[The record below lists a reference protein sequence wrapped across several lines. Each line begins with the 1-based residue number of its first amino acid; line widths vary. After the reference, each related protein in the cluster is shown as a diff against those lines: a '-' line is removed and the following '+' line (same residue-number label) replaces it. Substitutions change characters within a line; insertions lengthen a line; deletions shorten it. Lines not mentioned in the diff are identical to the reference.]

1 MIISIVTPTYNEI
14 KNIEILCSKIKD
26 ELNKLNCEY
35 EHIIID
41 NNSSDGTI
49 EKIKQLASK
58 DKNLKIIINSK
69 NYGHIRSPFYGL
81 LQTSGDASILMASDF
96 QDPVELIPKYI
107 DEWKKGNKIVLGEK
121 VSSDENKIKFSI
133 RKLFYNFLNK
143 ISETELTQNTTGS
156 GIFDKSIIKKLKD
169 LNDPYP
175 YFRGLISE
183 ISSDIKTIKFNQPPR
198 KYGYTKNNISTLYDM
213 GILGVVKHS
222 RKPLRFMI
230 LLGFVLGIISF
241 FVGIFYFIYK
251 LFYWESF
258 NLGIA
263 PLIIGIS
270 IFSSIQITLLGL
282 LGEYIGIILLHQRN
296 IPLVQEKERINF
308 EEFKKIL

>member
-1 MIISIVTPTYNEI
+1 MKISIVTPTYNEI
-14 KNIEILCSKIKD
+14 ENIEKLYSEIKK
-26 ELNKLNCEY
+26 ELAKLDYEY

-49 EKIKQLASK
+49 AKIKELASK

-69 NYGHIRSPFYGL
+69 NYGHIKSPYHGL

-107 DEWKKGNKIVLGEK
+107 EEWKKGNKVVLGEK
-121 VSSDENKIKFSI
+121 ISSDENKIKFSI

-143 ISETELTQNTTGS
+143 ISDTELTKNTTGS
-156 GIFDKSIIKKLKD
+156 GIFDKSIIQKLKD

-183 ISSDIKTIKFNQPPR
+183 ISSEIKTLKFNQPIR
-198 KYGYTKNNISTLYDM
+198 KYGKTKNNISTLYDI

-222 RKPLRFMI
+222 RKPLRFMV
-230 LLGFVLGIISF
+230 LLGFILSVLSF
-241 FVGIFYFIYK
+241 FIGIFYFVYK

-258 NLGIA
+258 DLGIA
-263 PLIIGIS
+263 PLTIGIF

-282 LGEYIGIILLHQRN
+282 VGEYIGVILLHQRN
-296 IPLVQEKERINF
+296 IPLVHEKERINF
-308 EEFKKIL
+308 

>member
-1 MIISIVTPTYNEI
+1 MKISIVTPTYNEI
-14 KNIEILCSKIKD
+14 ENIEKLYSDIKQ
-26 ELNKLNCEY
+26 EFNKLDYEY

-41 NNSSDGTI
+41 NNSQDGTI
-49 EKIKQLASK
+49 AKIKELALK

-69 NYGHIRSPFYGL
+69 NYGHIRSPYYGL
-81 LQTSGDASILMASDF
+81 LQTSGDATILMASDF

-107 DEWKKGNKIVLGEK
+107 GAWEEGNKVVLGEK
-121 VSSDENKIKFSI
+121 ISSKENKIKFSI
-133 RKLFYNFLNK
+133 RSFFYNFLNK
-143 ISETELTQNTTGS
+143 ISETELTKNTTGS
-156 GIFDKSIIKKLKD
+156 GIFDKSIIEKLRN

-183 ISSDIKTIKFNQPPR
+183 IHSEIKTIKFNQPLR
-198 KYGYTKNNISTLYDM
+198 KHGKTKNNISTLYDI

-230 LLGFVLGIISF
+230 LLGFILSIISF

-258 NLGIA
+258 DLGIA
-263 PLIIGIS
+263 PLIIGIF

-282 LGEYIGIILLHQRN
+282 LGEYIGVILLHQRN
-296 IPLVQEKERINF
+296 VPLVQEKERINF
-308 EEFKKIL
+308 